1 MAQYGTLVSEPRE
14 KELYPEMQ
22 RNIAAYQEA
31 HVRIV
36 KLFEEGQKQA
46 GYAILS
52 TSSTEV
58 YRKLQ
63 DQINELTE
71 VNNKGAVASEQQ
83 ASKVYQRA
91 RLAII

>member
-1 MAQYGTLVSEPRE
+1 
-14 KELYPEMQ
+14 
-22 RNIAAYQEA
+22 
-31 HVRIV
+31 
-36 KLFEEGQKQA
+36 
-46 GYAILS
+46 
-52 TSSTEV
+52 TEV

-91 RLAII
+91 RLAIIGLVGSCVVLARLLSWWIARLVSRPLTQAVSIARQVAEGDLTARIPDN

>member
-1 MAQYGTLVSEPRE
+1 
-14 KELYPEMQ
+14 LYPEMQ

-91 RLAII
+91 RLAIIGL

>member
-1 MAQYGTLVSEPRE
+1 
-14 KELYPEMQ
+14 
-22 RNIAAYQEA
+22 
-31 HVRIV
+31 
-36 KLFEEGQKQA
+36 QKQA

-91 RLAII
+91 RLAIIGLVGSCVVLAMLLSWWIARLVSRPLTQ